1 MSRILNLNHL
11 ASLQPAIAR
20 PNYRRAE
27 LRAGILHI
35 GIGNFHR
42 AHQAVYLDDLFN
54 AGKDRDWALVGAGI
68 RSGDRAMRQALESQD
83 WLTTVVEL
91 EPGANH
97 ARVTGAMVDFVPIG
111 EDGRAISGATDDPY
125 LKQCGDGVIELARRA
140 EERALGGD

>member
-1 MSRILNLNHL
+1 MSRTLSL
-11 ASLQPAIAR
+11 ADLPDLPASIAR
-20 PNYRRAE
+20 PRYDRAE

-54 AGKDRDWALVGAGI
+54 ARKNLDWALIGAGI
-68 RSGDRAMRQALESQD
+68 RAGDRAMRQALEAQD

-97 ARVTGAMVDFVPIG
+97 ARVTGAMVDFVPVN
-111 EDGRAISGATDDPY
+111 EDGR
-125 LKQCGDGVIELARRA
+125 
-140 EERALGGD
+140 